1 MKKLILITI
10 LMFVIITTTTQAGF
24 LDWAKNLFN
33 ENLGIAVRTFMPSQG
48 GTGISSSTA
57 SNEGKYLKV
66 SSTTPNLIYSFDTP
80 AGGAG
85 GGSTTT
91 IAGLKPDTDIFFLT
105 STSGINITTSSPA
118 TIQFNLGIATTTQL
132 AITSLA
138 GQTGCLSVSATG
150 KVATSTCSGGT
161 GITSLGGQTG
171 GTQTFSTSTD
181 TNIQLRIV
189 SSADDHQFTP
199 VWAGT
204 LADSRITSANTW
216 NAKITTSSLSS
227 TATGLSYDNVGG
239 VFSWTAGYEG
249 LKTASSTNWNTAYGW
264 GNHATAG
271 YQNTL
276 TFPLVYASTTHIT
289 ATTPLIITNGV
300 LSMPTSTASQNGFL
314 LGTDWA
320 TFNAKIT
327 TTSLSIAYAPLSYNN
342 STGVF
347 TLPTSTASQS
357 GFLSSADWG
366 TFNGKQNN
374 ISFPIAVASTSLT
387 GGLGL
392 TLTTNDMAC
401 DTASGSVFGCLASAD
416 WTTFNNK
423 QGTLS
428 FPLAYASTTHLTAT
442 LPLLITAGDLS
453 LTGRLS
459 TINSIA
465 TSTGSL
471 IIGRNDTTG
480 WYGLT
485 VGTNGKVLMA
495 SSTATNGVNWETV
508 VASASAG
515 GSDTNVQVN
524 EAGAIAGYSTLIYS
538 SSTGLLTVGSSTITG
553 VLTIPN
559 GAGGTVVN
567 SAGQITIDTTTRTL
581 NFYDGTAEVVLNPE
595 QCLGGF
601 IMENP
606 TSTAGTIDNSPG
618 ILLTSFNTTSTITKV
633 KGVNTKLGDTFTFNL
648 TYNSNR
654 NSATTTFAVFSA
666 QQTITSTSTL
676 TVLNSFASS
685 TPNKD
690 DILRISFSAASSS
703 HMMIDVCWRQT
714 P

>member
-1 MKKLILITI
+1 MKKLLPIIILSILIPTI
-10 LMFVIITTTTQAGF
+10 AFAGF
-24 LDWAKNLFN
+24 WGELWSYFSND
-33 ENLGIAVRTFMPSQG
+33 NLGEIVRIFTIKQG
-48 GTGISSSTA
+48 GTNT
-57 SNEGKYLKV
+57 
-66 SSTTPNLIYSFDTP
+66 SSTTTDGQLLIGSGGSYKVNNLT
-80 AGGAG
+80 AGSNMTITNGSGTITLASTGGG

-465 TSTGSL
+465 TTTGNL
-471 IIGRNDTTG
+471 MVGKTDTTG
-480 WYGLT
+480 WYALPKGTDGLCL
-485 VGTNGKVLMA
+485 VA
-495 SSTATNGVNWETV
+495 SSTATYGLSYQACASGGTGLSSLNGLTASTQTFSTSTANISSIKIVSSGSDHQFQFSSRLNTIGGLATSTGNLI
-508 VASASAG
+508 VASGTDWTAK
-515 GSDTNVQVN
+515 
-524 EAGAIAGYSTLIYS
+524 
-538 SSTGLLTVGSSTITG
+538 TVGSNNQ
-553 VLTIPN
+553 VLT
-559 GAGGTVVN
+559 
-567 SAGQITIDTTTRTL
+567 
-581 NFYDGTAEVVLNPE
+581 
-595 QCLGGF
+595 
-601 IMENP
+601 
-606 TSTAGTIDNSPG
+606 
-618 ILLTSFNTTSTITKV
+618 
-633 KGVNTKLGDTFTFNL
+633 
-648 TYNSNR
+648 
-654 NSATTTFAVFSA
+654 
-666 QQTITSTSTL
+666 
-676 TVLNSFASS
+676 ASS
-685 TPNKD
+685 TAAGGVSWENNIIYVSKTADESETGIIPQSDNNLFFP
-690 DILRISFSAASSS
+690 ILNGETWNFEFRLQVNNANAATP
-703 HMMIDVCWRQT
+703 DWRGSILVASGWT
-714 P
+714 S